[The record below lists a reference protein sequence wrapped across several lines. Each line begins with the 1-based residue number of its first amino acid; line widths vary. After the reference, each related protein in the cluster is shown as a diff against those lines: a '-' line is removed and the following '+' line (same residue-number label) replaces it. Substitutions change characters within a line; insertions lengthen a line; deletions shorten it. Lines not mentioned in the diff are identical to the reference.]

1 MNRNGYHRTEESELT
16 VIRKAKNMSA
26 YIFQVTQS
34 APKKFRFSLVAK
46 LQNLSL
52 DVISNLYKAN
62 DTFIPKQELATAV
75 YTERVTKRL
84 DFSFAALTSLK
95 ELDHIVTLA
104 REMTCITPKQHEQ
117 MALHIY
123 DVRNLLGAWIKSEK
137 RRYPS

>member
-1 MNRNGYHRTEESELT
+1 MNRNGYHHTEDSELT
-16 VIRKAKNMSA
+16 VITKAKNMSA

-52 DVISNLYKAN
+52 DVLSNIYKAN
-62 DTFIPKQELATAV
+62 DTFIPRQETANV
-75 YTERVTKRL
+75 MFSDRVAKRL
-84 DFSFAALTSLK
+84 DFSFAALTSIK
-95 ELDHIVTLA
+95 ELDHIVTLS

-117 MALHIY
+117 MAIIIF

-137 RRYPS
+137 RRYS